1 MRALSIAIKDLL
13 QIIKDWKSGLF
24 LLAMPLAFTV
34 FFGVVVNFPGRDPR
48 LLVGFVDEDGGS
60 ALSLMVRE
68 TLAGSADI
76 RLADVDKTTG
86 EKDVRD
92 GRRDALVIVPRGYQA
107 DALAGT
113 SPRLDVVADA
123 SSPVG
128 REAGEV
134 VRVAAGR
141 ILGSVQ
147 AALMSQEPARDS
159 AALLAATRRA
169 LDEWKSPAVRVTT
182 QTAGG
187 TDGEVRTSTGF
198 LQSSP
203 GMLVQFAIY
212 GLITSAMLL
221 VTERRSRALS
231 RMLSMPVSAR
241 SIVGGHVAAMFF
253 VALLQQLILI
263 ACGQLLFGVDYL
275 QAPLASLVM
284 IVSLALWASCLG
296 LLIGAL
302 AKKEEHVII
311 FVMAAMFLLSALGGA
326 WFPLEVAGAAF
337 ARVGHVLPT
346 AWAMDGFQNIVLR
359 GLGLASVLLPAGIL
373 LGYAVVFFGLAVWRF
388 RFE

>member
-1 MRALSIAIKDLL
+1 
-13 QIIKDWKSGLF
+13 
-24 LLAMPLAFTV
+24 MPLAFTV
-34 FFGVVVNFPGRDPR
+34 FFGLVVNFPGRDPR
-48 LLVGFVDEDGGS
+48 LRVGFVDEDGGS
-60 ALSLMVRE
+60 VLSLMVRE
-68 TLAGSADI
+68 TLGGSADI
-76 RLADVDKTTG
+76 RLADVDKAAG

-92 GRRDALVIVPRGYQA
+92 GRRDALVIVPGGYQA
-107 DALAGT
+107 NALAGT
-113 SPRLDVVADA
+113 SPRLDVVVDA

-134 VRVAAGR
+134 VRAAAGR
-141 ILGSVQ
+141 VLGSVQ
-147 AALMSQEPARDS
+147 AALMSLEPAPGAAAEDPSVRG
-159 AALLAATRRA
+159 AALLSATRRA
-169 LDEWKSPAVRVTT
+169 LDEWKSPSVLVTT
-182 QTAGG
+182 QTAGQTG
-187 TDGEVRTSTGF
+187 GEVRTSTGF

-231 RMLSMPVSAR
+231 RMLSMPVPAG
-241 SIVGGHVAAMFF
+241 SIVGGHVAAMFT
-253 VALLQQLILI
+253 VALLQQLILV

-275 QAPLASLVM
+275 QAPLATLVM
-284 IVSLALWASCLG
+284 AVCLALWASCLG

-326 WFPLEVAGAAF
+326 WFPLEVAGRAF

-359 GLGLASVLLPAGIL
+359 GLGLASVLLPAGVL

>member
-13 QIIKDWKSGLF
+13 QFIKDWKSGLF

-34 FFGVVVNFPGRDPR
+34 FFGLVVNFPGRDPR
-48 LLVGFVDEDGGS
+48 LRVGFVDEDGGIP
-60 ALSLMVRE
+60 LSLMVRE

-76 RLADVDKTTG
+76 RLVDVDKAAG

-92 GRRDALVIVPRGYQA
+92 GRRDALVIVPAGYQA
-107 DALAGT
+107 NALAGS
-113 SPRLDVVADA
+113 SPPLDVVADA
-123 SSPVG
+123 SSPIG
-128 REAGEV
+128 R
-134 VRVAAGR
+134 
-141 ILGSVQ
+141 
-147 AALMSQEPARDS
+147 EPARSCARRRAGSSDLS
-159 AALLAATRRA
+159 RLPSWPWSRPGAAAEDPSTRGAALLSATRRA
-169 LDEWKSPAVRVTT
+169 LDQWKSPSVIVTT
-182 QTAGG
+182 QTAGQTG
-187 TDGEVRTSTGF
+187 GEVRTSTGF

-231 RMLSMPVSAR
+231 RMRSMPVSAG
-241 SIVGGHVAAMFF
+241 SIVGGHVAAMFT

-275 QAPLASLVM
+275 QAPLATLLM
-284 IVSLALWASCLG
+284 AVSLALWASCLG

-311 FVMAAMFLLSALGGA
+311 FVMAAMFLLSALGGPGSP
-326 WFPLEVAGAAF
+326 W
-337 ARVGHVLPT
+337 R
-346 AWAMDGFQNIVLR
+346 W
-359 GLGLASVLLPAGIL
+359 PAGPL
-373 LGYAVVFFGLAVWRF
+373 PGSATCCRQPGRWTASRTSC
-388 RFE
+388 